1 MSVSRRAHFKQA
13 DAARALKAAVAA
25 GLIPSGYT
33 IAADGSITVALG
45 GGGADEQSN
54 TFDLKLRQL
63 R

>member
-25 GLIPSGYT
+25 GLTPSGYT

-45 GGGADEQSN
+45 GVGNDERSN
-54 TFDLKLRQL
+54 TFDLKLGQSR
-63 R
+63 